1 MFFQWFTFLFS
12 LIALVILL
20 LYSLLTISISL
31 LSGGSRAEL
40 SQLVG
45 LYLLEILRNEFDE
58 YKIGFYRDDE
68 LTCFQNF
75 SASESEKIS
84 KDFVYNVTYELQSS
98 EISPLIYE
106 LEYTTH
112 TEKSTMNYYIFKAV
126 KPSKIYHQANSC
138 QDQ

>member
-1 MFFQWFTFLFS
+1 MFFQWFAFLFS
-12 LIALVILL
+12 LIALVILSV
-20 LYSLLTISISL
+20 YSLLTIPISL
-31 LSGGSRAEL
+31 LSGDSRAEVN
-40 SQLVG
+40 QLVG

-106 LEYTTH
+106 LEYITH
-112 TEKSTMNYYIFKAV
+112 TEKSTMNYYIFT
-126 KPSKIYHQANSC
+126 SSQAIQNLSSS
-138 QDQ
+138 